1 MRGSLNGSFW
11 TSGSFLFALRKE
23 AVHGDLPPSLSGPPF
38 GWVDSW
44 MGVRGWGA
52 RNWRRGPLAAVSC
65 VCHAADLH
73 GRGDAA
79 FDPGAAG
86 VFGG

>member
-1 MRGSLNGSFW
+1 MNGSFW
-11 TSGSFLFALRKE
+11 TSGSCLFALRKE

-52 RNWRRGPLAAVSC
+52 RNYFFFLAELASGSAC
-65 VCHAADLH
+65 C
-73 GRGDAA
+73 
-79 FDPGAAG
+79 
-86 VFGG
+86 